1 MTKTIVAML
10 TAGLFCCAALA
21 AEPTTATST
30 NTKAVSKKPIANQPA
45 KCQWIPLEQ
54 ALRGA
59 GADNAAIAQIQPVYD
74 GLVASGSN
82 EAAISSALTEQFVTY
97 IVPILANCAGATA
110 AGPGAGAT
118 SAATP
123 PAPPAG
129 GTGGGGGC
137 DPRVASCN

>member
-21 AEPTTATST
+21 AEPVTAKTVKPAT
-30 NTKAVSKKPIANQPA
+30 NQVANQPA

-59 GADNAAIAQIQPVYD
+59 GANDGVIAQIQPVYN

-82 EAAISSALTEQFVTY
+82 ETAISSALTEQFVDY
-97 IVPILANCAGATA
+97 IVPILANCSGATA

-118 SAATP
+118 AAATP
-123 PAPPAG
+123 PPPPTG